1 MPFNKWANRK
11 GGRSTAPAY
20 KPPPAKNLDIVPKKS
35 SGTGEVLLDI
45 KLAEQVANIL
55 EVAPFISP
63 AASLLAKIRKS

>member
-20 KPPPAKNLDIVPKKS
+20 KPPLIWILFPKKS

-45 KLAEQVANIL
+45 KLAEQVANVL

-63 AASLLAKIRKS
+63 AASRLAKIRKS